1 MNIKKLFSKQKTE
14 TDNTDYTPDADYSNI
29 KDIEYPKKTMFQMV
43 HAAAERLPDD
53 PAYNFEGRITTYR
66 QMIKR
71 TENVAKAFVNIGIGC
86 DDTVTICMPNTPQA
100 VDCLYA
106 LNRIGAAASFIH
118 PLSAPKEIAAYI
130 EISDSKAIVV
140 PDLFY
145 ENVISAL
152 EDSDRSITIIVAR
165 IQDELNLP
173 LKALYTIKKG
183 KDYLSFPDSRGGI
196 EWKDFLKNGRKIS
209 TLPEVGYRENKTAV
223 ILFSGGTTGIPK
235 GICLTDLNFNALAIQ
250 ARISMNC
257 DFSRGLKNLSAMP
270 VFHGFGLGIG
280 IHTVLVNNA
289 CCVLLAQFNT
299 KTYAKAM
306 LKRKPNFIAG
316 VPTIF
321 KMLTECDE
329 LKNADLSFLKGMFTG
344 GDSMPAELKKQVD
357 AFLKEHGADI
367 QVREGYGLTECVTA
381 SCLTPYATHKEGSI
395 GLPFPDTLYKTV
407 TPGTMDEV
415 PAGEDGEII
424 ISGPTVMKGYLKNE
438 KETAAA
444 LVKDAQGR
452 IWLRTGDMGAIDKDG
467 YIYFRQRIKRMIIT
481 SGYNVY
487 PSQVE
492 KAIESHPAVDY
503 CCVIGIQDLYRME
516 RIKAFIVTK
525 EGFTQNDELKDSLK
539 AHCRKLIAGYAIPKD
554 IEFRTELP
562 RTLVGKVAYRKLE
575 EEAAS

>member
-1 MNIKKLFSKQKTE
+1 
-14 TDNTDYTPDADYSNI
+14 
-29 KDIEYPKKTMFQMV
+29 
-43 HAAAERLPDD
+43 
-53 PAYNFEGRITTYR
+53 
-66 QMIKR
+66 
-71 TENVAKAFVNIGIGC
+71 
-86 DDTVTICMPNTPQA
+86 
-100 VDCLYA
+100 
-106 LNRIGAAASFIH
+106 
-118 PLSAPKEIAAYI
+118 
-130 EISDSKAIVV
+130 
-140 PDLFY
+140 
-145 ENVISAL
+145 
-152 EDSDRSITIIVAR
+152 
-165 IQDELNLP
+165 
-173 LKALYTIKKG
+173 
-183 KDYLSFPDSRGGI
+183 
-196 EWKDFLKNGRKIS
+196 
-209 TLPEVGYRENKTAV
+209 
-223 ILFSGGTTGIPK
+223 
-235 GICLTDLNFNALAIQ
+235 
-250 ARISMNC
+250 
-257 DFSRGLKNLSAMP
+257 
-270 VFHGFGLGIG
+270 
-280 IHTVLVNNA
+280 
-289 CCVLLAQFNT
+289 
-299 KTYAKAM
+299 
-306 LKRKPNFIAG
+306 
-316 VPTIF
+316 
-321 KMLTECDE
+321 
-329 LKNADLSFLKGMFTG
+329 
-344 GDSMPAELKKQVD
+344 MPAELKKQVD

-525 EGFTQNDELKDSLK
+525 DGFTQNDELKNSVK

-562 RTLVGKVAYRKLE
+562 RTLVGKVAYKKLE